1 MLRMKELPLLF
12 SVGLIWIIS
21 CTPTPKKSQPE
32 EPLPVDTLLAL
43 PAIVPDTA
51 TPDSPDIL
59 IPIDYDTNQWTE
71 LIRLDPTFRLNL
83 KYATEDNFVKE
94 QMYECGRCFLR
105 PEVAQAVARAHRQLH
120 ALNYGLLMFD
130 CYRPHPIQWKLWE
143 KVPDPRYVTNPEK
156 GSMHNRGGAVDLTL
170 TDLEGRPLDMGTP
183 FDYFGQEAYHTFAG
197 LPDSILE
204 RRTLLKN
211 TMEANGFRA
220 IRTEWWHYSFQEK
233 FYPLSDMLWKCYE

>member
-1 MLRMKELPLLF
+1 MKELPLSFYL
-12 SVGLIWIIS
+12 GLIWIIG
-21 CTPTPKKSQPE
+21 CTSTSQPSQGE
-32 EPLPVDTLLAL
+32 EPLPADT
-43 PAIVPDTA
+43 PAVQPSIAPDT
-51 TPDSPDIL
+51 TPTEKPDVL
-59 IPIDYDTNQWTE
+59 IAIDYDTNQWTE
-71 LIRLDPTFRLNL
+71 LIRLDPTLRLDL
-83 KYATEDNFVKE
+83 KYATKDNFVQE

-105 PEVAQAVARAHRQLH
+105 PEVAQAVVRAHQQLK
-120 ALNYGLLMFD
+120 ALNYGLLMLD

-143 KVPDPRYVTNPEK
+143 KVPDPRYVTDPQK

-170 TDLEGRPLDMGTP
+170 TDRNGQPIDMGTP
-183 FDYFGQEAYHTFAG
+183 FDYFGQEAYHTFSG

-211 TMEANGFRA
+211 IMEANGFRS